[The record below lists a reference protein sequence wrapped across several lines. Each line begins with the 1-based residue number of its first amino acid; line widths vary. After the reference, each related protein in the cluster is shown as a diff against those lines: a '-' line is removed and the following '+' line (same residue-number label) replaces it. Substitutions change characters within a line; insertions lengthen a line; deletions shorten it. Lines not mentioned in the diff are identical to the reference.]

1 MLGASEVFFGLFLT
15 GFFIPAK
22 LIAKPP
28 PKFVWQKLIQN
39 LTKGPPIPCPI
50 PANRSFPMKFNP
62 LLAQR
67 PRFFALIGLFFASI
81 MLHAC
86 QNRQSDN
93 PTEPQAEFQV
103 LADQFA
109 DLQVLRYR
117 IPGFENL
124 TLQQKELLYYLSQAA
139 RSGHDMIW
147 DQNYRHNLLIR
158 KTIENIVEHYEGDR
172 KDPRWEQFMVY
183 AKRIWFSNGIHHH
196 YSTRKFI
203 PEFDTA
209 YWNALIQGC
218 PKANFPVT
226 PSCSNPTQLAAFL
239 QPILFDAKID
249 AKRVNQESGIDLVQ
263 GSANNFYSGV
273 TQKEVE
279 AFYKPLKNPT
289 DTTPI
294 WFGLNSRLT
303 KINGK
308 VTEIPW
314 KSGGLYGEAI
324 DRIRFWLQKAISVA
338 ENPKQKKALELLVE
352 YYKTG
357 DLKTWDAYNIAWVQD
372 TESMID
378 VVNGFI
384 EVYGDP
390 LGMRAS
396 YESVVSFRDMEA
408 TKRIKAIGDQA
419 QWFEDQSPILA
430 EHKKAKVTG
439 ISAKVITV
447 VQEAGDASPS
457 TPIGINLPNA
467 DWIRKMHGSKS
478 VALGNI
484 VYAYN
489 EMGAKGSS
497 IQEFAWD
504 QAEIDRS
511 KKFGPLAGDLHTDL
525 HEVIG
530 HASGQLNPGIGT
542 PKETLKQY
550 ASTLEEARADL
561 VALYYIM
568 DPKLIELGV
577 MPSLEVGKAEYDGYI
592 RNGLM
597 LQLRR
602 LEVGENLE
610 ESHMRNRQLNAAWAY
625 QKGLANKVIER
636 KQRDGKTYFVVNDYN
651 ALRDLF
657 GQLLREIQR
666 IKSEGDFKAGQ
677 ALVETYGVK
686 VDQALVAEVKKRF
699 ESIQS
704 KPYSGFIQ
712 PRLVPIMVQ
721 GKIKDVK
728 VEYPDNFVEQM
739 MEFGREY
746 ATLPVV
752 N

>member
-1 MLGASEVFFGLFLT
+1 
-15 GFFIPAK
+15 
-22 LIAKPP
+22 
-28 PKFVWQKLIQN
+28 
-39 LTKGPPIPCPI
+39 
-50 PANRSFPMKFNP
+50 MKFNP

-86 QNRQSDN
+86 QNRQSDT

-273 TQKEVE
+273 SQKEVE

-289 DTTPI
+289 DTTPV

-338 ENPKQKKALELLVE
+338 ENPKQKKALKLLVE

>member
-1 MLGASEVFFGLFLT
+1 
-15 GFFIPAK
+15 
-22 LIAKPP
+22 
-28 PKFVWQKLIQN
+28 
-39 LTKGPPIPCPI
+39 
-50 PANRSFPMKFNP
+50 MKFNP

-86 QNRQSDN
+86 QNRQSDT

-196 YSTRKFI
+196 YSTRKFV

-273 TQKEVE
+273 SQKEVE

-289 DTTPI
+289 DTTPV

>member
-1 MLGASEVFFGLFLT
+1 
-15 GFFIPAK
+15 
-22 LIAKPP
+22 
-28 PKFVWQKLIQN
+28 
-39 LTKGPPIPCPI
+39 
-50 PANRSFPMKFNP
+50 
-62 LLAQR
+62 
-67 PRFFALIGLFFASI
+67 

-86 QNRQSDN
+86 QNRQSDT

-273 TQKEVE
+273 SQKEVE

-289 DTTPI
+289 DTTPV

-686 VDQALVAEVKKRF
+686 VEHALVAEVKKRF

>member
-1 MLGASEVFFGLFLT
+1 
-15 GFFIPAK
+15 
-22 LIAKPP
+22 
-28 PKFVWQKLIQN
+28 
-39 LTKGPPIPCPI
+39 
-50 PANRSFPMKFNP
+50 MKFNP

-67 PRFFALIGLFFASI
+67 PRFFALFGLFFASI

-86 QNRQSDN
+86 QNRQSDT

-196 YSTRKFI
+196 YSTRKFV

-218 PKANFPVT
+218 PKATFPVT

-273 TQKEVE
+273 SQKEVE

-289 DTTPI
+289 DTTPV

>member
-1 MLGASEVFFGLFLT
+1 
-15 GFFIPAK
+15 
-22 LIAKPP
+22 
-28 PKFVWQKLIQN
+28 
-39 LTKGPPIPCPI
+39 
-50 PANRSFPMKFNP
+50 
-62 LLAQR
+62 
-67 PRFFALIGLFFASI
+67 
-81 MLHAC
+81 
-86 QNRQSDN
+86 
-93 PTEPQAEFQV
+93 
-103 LADQFA
+103 
-109 DLQVLRYR
+109 
-117 IPGFENL
+117 
-124 TLQQKELLYYLSQAA
+124 
-139 RSGHDMIW
+139 
-147 DQNYRHNLLIR
+147 LIR

-218 PKANFPVT
+218 PKATFPVT

-273 TQKEVE
+273 SQKEVE

-289 DTTPI
+289 DTTPV

>member
-1 MLGASEVFFGLFLT
+1 
-15 GFFIPAK
+15 
-22 LIAKPP
+22 
-28 PKFVWQKLIQN
+28 
-39 LTKGPPIPCPI
+39 
-50 PANRSFPMKFNP
+50 
-62 LLAQR
+62 
-67 PRFFALIGLFFASI
+67 

-86 QNRQSDN
+86 QNRQSDT

-203 PEFDTA
+203 PEFDTV

-273 TQKEVE
+273 SQKEVE

-289 DTTPI
+289 DTTPV

>member
-1 MLGASEVFFGLFLT
+1 M
-15 GFFIPAK
+15 
-22 LIAKPP
+22 
-28 PKFVWQKLIQN
+28 
-39 LTKGPPIPCPI
+39 
-50 PANRSFPMKFNP
+50 PANRSFPMKFNT

-67 PRFFALIGLFFASI
+67 PRFFALVGLFFASI
-81 MLHAC
+81 MLQAC
-86 QNRQSDN
+86 QNRPSDT

-139 RSGHDMIW
+139 RSGHDIIW

-183 AKRIWFSNGIHHH
+183 AKRVWFSNGIHHH
-196 YSTRKFI
+196 YSTRKLI

-218 PKANFPVT
+218 PKATFPVT
-226 PSCSNPTQLAAFL
+226 PSCSNPAQLAAFL
-239 QPILFDAKID
+239 QPILFDPKID

-279 AFYKPLKNPT
+279 AYYKPLKNPA
-289 DTTPI
+289 DTTPV

-303 KINGK
+303 KVNGK

-314 KSGGLYGEAI
+314 KSGGLYGQAI
-324 DRIRFWLQKAISVA
+324 DQIVFWLQKAITVA
-338 ENPKQKKALELLVE
+338 ENPKQKKALDLLVE

-357 DLKTWDAYNIAWVQD
+357 NLKTWDAYNIAWVQD

-419 QWFEDQSPILA
+419 QWFEDQSPIIA

-602 LEVGENLE
+602 LEPGENLE

-686 VDQALVAEVKKRF
+686 VEQALVAEVKKRF

>member
-1 MLGASEVFFGLFLT
+1 
-15 GFFIPAK
+15 
-22 LIAKPP
+22 
-28 PKFVWQKLIQN
+28 
-39 LTKGPPIPCPI
+39 
-50 PANRSFPMKFNP
+50 
-62 LLAQR
+62 
-67 PRFFALIGLFFASI
+67 

-86 QNRQSDN
+86 QNRQSDT

-196 YSTRKFI
+196 YSTRKFV

-218 PKANFPVT
+218 PKATFPVT
-226 PSCSNPTQLAAFL
+226 PSCSNPAQLAAFL
-239 QPILFDAKID
+239 QPILFDPKID

-279 AFYKPLKNPT
+279 AYYKPLKNPT
-289 DTTPI
+289 DTTPV

-324 DRIRFWLQKAISVA
+324 DRIRFWLQKAITVA

-686 VDQALVAEVKKRF
+686 VEQALVAEVKKRF

>member
-1 MLGASEVFFGLFLT
+1 
-15 GFFIPAK
+15 
-22 LIAKPP
+22 
-28 PKFVWQKLIQN
+28 
-39 LTKGPPIPCPI
+39 
-50 PANRSFPMKFNP
+50 MKFNP

-86 QNRQSDN
+86 QNRQSDT

-218 PKANFPVT
+218 PKATFPVT

-273 TQKEVE
+273 SQKEVE

-289 DTTPI
+289 DTTPV

-568 DPKLIELGV
+568 DPKLVELGV

>member
-1 MLGASEVFFGLFLT
+1 
-15 GFFIPAK
+15 
-22 LIAKPP
+22 
-28 PKFVWQKLIQN
+28 
-39 LTKGPPIPCPI
+39 
-50 PANRSFPMKFNP
+50 MKFNT

-67 PRFFALIGLFFASI
+67 PRFFALVGLFFASI
-81 MLHAC
+81 MLQAC
-86 QNRQSDN
+86 QNRPSDT

-183 AKRIWFSNGIHHH
+183 AKRVWFSNGIHHH
-196 YSTRKFI
+196 YSTRKLV
-203 PEFDTA
+203 PEFDAA

-218 PKANFPVT
+218 PKATFPAT
-226 PSCSNPTQLAAFL
+226 PSCSNPAQLAAFL
-239 QPILFDAKID
+239 QPILFDPKID

-279 AFYKPLKNPT
+279 AYYKPLKNPA
-289 DTTPI
+289 DTTPV

-303 KINGK
+303 KVNGK

-324 DRIRFWLQKAISVA
+324 DRIRFWLQKAITVA
-338 ENPKQKKALELLVE
+338 ENPKQKKALELLEE

-602 LEVGENLE
+602 LEPGENLE

-686 VDQALVAEVKKRF
+686 VEQALVAEVKKRF

>member
-1 MLGASEVFFGLFLT
+1 
-15 GFFIPAK
+15 
-22 LIAKPP
+22 
-28 PKFVWQKLIQN
+28 
-39 LTKGPPIPCPI
+39 
-50 PANRSFPMKFNP
+50 MKFNP

-86 QNRQSDN
+86 QNRPSDT

-273 TQKEVE
+273 SQKEVE

-289 DTTPI
+289 DTTPV

>member
-1 MLGASEVFFGLFLT
+1 
-15 GFFIPAK
+15 
-22 LIAKPP
+22 
-28 PKFVWQKLIQN
+28 
-39 LTKGPPIPCPI
+39 
-50 PANRSFPMKFNP
+50 MKFNP

-86 QNRQSDN
+86 QNRPSDT

-196 YSTRKFI
+196 YSTRKFV

-273 TQKEVE
+273 SQKEVE

-289 DTTPI
+289 DTTPV

>member
-1 MLGASEVFFGLFLT
+1 ML
-15 GFFIPAK
+15 
-22 LIAKPP
+22 
-28 PKFVWQKLIQN
+28 N
-39 LTKGPPIPCPI
+39 
-50 PANRSFPMKFNP
+50 
-62 LLAQR
+62 
-67 PRFFALIGLFFASI
+67 
-81 MLHAC
+81 AC
-86 QNRQSDN
+86 QNRPSDT

-139 RSGHDMIW
+139 RSGHDIIW

-183 AKRIWFSNGIHHH
+183 AKRVWFSNGIHHH
-196 YSTRKFI
+196 YSTRKLV

-218 PKANFPVT
+218 PKATFPAT
-226 PSCSNPTQLAAFL
+226 PSCSNPAQLAAFL
-239 QPILFDAKID
+239 QPILFDPKID

-279 AFYKPLKNPT
+279 AYYKPLKNPA
-289 DTTPI
+289 DTTPV

-303 KINGK
+303 KVNGK

-324 DRIRFWLQKAISVA
+324 DRIRFWLQKAITVA

-602 LEVGENLE
+602 LEPGENLE

-666 IKSEGDFKAGQ
+666 IKSEGDFKAGP

-686 VDQALVAEVKKRF
+686 VEQALVAEVKKRF

>member
-1 MLGASEVFFGLFLT
+1 MKSR
-15 GFFIPAK
+15 I
-22 LIAKPP
+22 KPP
-28 PKFVWQKLIQN
+28 
-39 LTKGPPIPCPI
+39 
-50 PANRSFPMKFNP
+50 S
-62 LLAQR
+62 
-67 PRFFALIGLFFASI
+67 
-81 MLHAC
+81 
-86 QNRQSDN
+86 
-93 PTEPQAEFQV
+93 EFQV

-124 TLQQKELLYYLSQAA
+124 SLQQKELLYYLSQAA
-139 RSGHDMIW
+139 RSGHDIVW
-147 DQNYRHNLLIR
+147 DQNYRYNLLIR
-158 KTIENIVEHYEGDR
+158 KTLENIVEHYEGDR
-172 KDPRWEQFMVY
+172 KDPRWEQFMIY
-183 AKRIWFSNGIHHH
+183 AKRVWFSNGIHHH
-196 YSTRKFI
+196 YSTRKFL

-209 YWNALIQGC
+209 YWSTLVNHC
-218 PKANFPVT
+218 PKATFPVT
-226 PSCSNPTQLAAFL
+226 DLCKNPIELASFL
-239 QPILFDAKID
+239 QPILFDPKVD
-249 AKRVNQESGIDLVQ
+249 PKRVNQEAGIDLVL

-273 TQKEVE
+273 SQDEVE
-279 AFYKPLKNPT
+279 AYYKPLKNPT

-294 WFGLNSRLT
+294 WFGLNSRLV
-303 KINGK
+303 K
-308 VTEIPW
+308 VGGNVREYPW
-314 KSGGLYGEAI
+314 KSGGLYGLAI
-324 DRIRFWLQKAISVA
+324 DRIVFWLQKAISVA

-357 DLKTWDAYNIAWVQD
+357 DLKIWDAYNIAWVQD

-504 QAEIDRS
+504 HAEIDRS

-625 QKGLANKVIER
+625 QKGLATKVIER

-739 MEFGREY
+739 MEFGRDY

>member
-1 MLGASEVFFGLFLT
+1 
-15 GFFIPAK
+15 
-22 LIAKPP
+22 
-28 PKFVWQKLIQN
+28 
-39 LTKGPPIPCPI
+39 
-50 PANRSFPMKFNP
+50 
-62 LLAQR
+62 
-67 PRFFALIGLFFASI
+67 

-86 QNRQSDN
+86 QNRPSET

>member
-1 MLGASEVFFGLFLT
+1 
-15 GFFIPAK
+15 
-22 LIAKPP
+22 
-28 PKFVWQKLIQN
+28 
-39 LTKGPPIPCPI
+39 
-50 PANRSFPMKFNP
+50 MKFNP

-67 PRFFALIGLFFASI
+67 PRYFALIGLFFASI
-81 MLHAC
+81 MLNAC
-86 QNRQSDN
+86 QNRPSDT

-183 AKRIWFSNGIHHH
+183 AKRVWFSNGIHHH
-196 YSTRKFI
+196 YSTRKLV
-203 PEFDTA
+203 PEFDAA

-218 PKANFPVT
+218 PKATFPVT
-226 PSCSNPTQLAAFL
+226 PSCSNPAQLAAFL
-239 QPILFDAKID
+239 QPILFDPKID

-279 AFYKPLKNPT
+279 AYYKPLKNPA
-289 DTTPI
+289 DTTPV

-303 KINGK
+303 KVNGK

-324 DRIRFWLQKAISVA
+324 DRIRFWLQKAITVA
-338 ENPKQKKALELLVE
+338 ENPKQKKALELLEE

-602 LEVGENLE
+602 LEPGENLE

-686 VDQALVAEVKKRF
+686 VEQALVAEVKKRF

>member
-1 MLGASEVFFGLFLT
+1 
-15 GFFIPAK
+15 
-22 LIAKPP
+22 
-28 PKFVWQKLIQN
+28 
-39 LTKGPPIPCPI
+39 
-50 PANRSFPMKFNP
+50 MKFNP

-67 PRFFALIGLFFASI
+67 HRFFALFGLFFASI

-86 QNRQSDN
+86 QNRQSDT

-677 ALVETYGVK
+677 ALVEAYGVK

>member
-1 MLGASEVFFGLFLT
+1 
-15 GFFIPAK
+15 
-22 LIAKPP
+22 
-28 PKFVWQKLIQN
+28 
-39 LTKGPPIPCPI
+39 
-50 PANRSFPMKFNP
+50 MKFNP

-67 PRFFALIGLFFASI
+67 PRHFALIGLFFASI
-81 MLHAC
+81 MLNAC
-86 QNRQSDN
+86 QNRPSDT

-183 AKRIWFSNGIHHH
+183 AKRVWFSNGIHHH
-196 YSTRKFI
+196 YSTRKLV
-203 PEFDTA
+203 PEFDAA

-218 PKANFPVT
+218 PKATFPAT
-226 PSCSNPTQLAAFL
+226 PSCSNPSQLAAFL
-239 QPILFDAKID
+239 QPILFDPKID

-279 AFYKPLKNPT
+279 AYYKPLKNPA
-289 DTTPI
+289 DTTPV

-303 KINGK
+303 KVNGK

-324 DRIRFWLQKAISVA
+324 DRIRFWLQKAITVA
-338 ENPKQKKALELLVE
+338 ENPKQKKALELLEE

-602 LEVGENLE
+602 LEPGENLE

-686 VDQALVAEVKKRF
+686 VEQALVAEVKKRF

>member
-1 MLGASEVFFGLFLT
+1 MK
-15 GFFIPAK
+15 I
-22 LIAKPP
+22 
-28 PKFVWQKLIQN
+28 N
-39 LTKGPPIPCPI
+39 PC
-50 PANRSFPMKFNP
+50 
-62 LLAQR
+62 
-67 PRFFALIGLFFASI
+67 FALRHRSVALFGLFFASI
-81 MLHAC
+81 MLNAC
-86 QNRQSDN
+86 QNRPSDT

-183 AKRIWFSNGIHHH
+183 AKRVWFSNGIHHH
-196 YSTRKFI
+196 YSTRKFV

-218 PKANFPVT
+218 PKATFPVT
-226 PSCSNPTQLAAFL
+226 PSCSNPAQLAAFL
-239 QPILFDAKID
+239 QPILFDPKID

-279 AFYKPLKNPT
+279 AYYKPLKNPA
-289 DTTPI
+289 DTTPV

-303 KINGK
+303 KVNGK

-324 DRIRFWLQKAISVA
+324 DRIRFWLQKAITVA
-338 ENPKQKKALELLVE
+338 ENPKQKKALELLEE

-592 RNGLM
+592 RNGLI

-602 LEVGENLE
+602 LEPGENLE

-686 VDQALVAEVKKRF
+686 VEQALVAEVKKRF

>member
-1 MLGASEVFFGLFLT
+1 
-15 GFFIPAK
+15 
-22 LIAKPP
+22 
-28 PKFVWQKLIQN
+28 
-39 LTKGPPIPCPI
+39 
-50 PANRSFPMKFNP
+50 MKFNP

-67 PRFFALIGLFFASI
+67 PRYFALIGLFFASI
-81 MLHAC
+81 MLNAC
-86 QNRQSDN
+86 QNRPSDT

-147 DQNYRHNLLIR
+147 DQNYRNNLLIR

-183 AKRIWFSNGIHHH
+183 AKRVWFSNGIHHH
-196 YSTRKFI
+196 YSTRKLV
-203 PEFDTA
+203 PEFDAA

-218 PKANFPVT
+218 PKATFPVT
-226 PSCSNPTQLAAFL
+226 PSCSNPAQLAAFL
-239 QPILFDAKID
+239 QPILFDPKID

-279 AFYKPLKNPT
+279 AYYKPLKNPA
-289 DTTPI
+289 DTTPV

-303 KINGK
+303 KVNGK

-324 DRIRFWLQKAISVA
+324 DRIRFWLQKAITVA
-338 ENPKQKKALELLVE
+338 ENPKQKKALELLEE

-602 LEVGENLE
+602 LEPGENLE

-686 VDQALVAEVKKRF
+686 VEQALVAEVKKRF

>member
-1 MLGASEVFFGLFLT
+1 MK
-15 GFFIPAK
+15 I
-22 LIAKPP
+22 
-28 PKFVWQKLIQN
+28 N
-39 LTKGPPIPCPI
+39 PC
-50 PANRSFPMKFNP
+50 
-62 LLAQR
+62 
-67 PRFFALIGLFFASI
+67 FALRHRSVALFGLFFASI

-86 QNRQSDN
+86 QNRPSDT

-183 AKRIWFSNGIHHH
+183 AKRVWFSNGIHHH
-196 YSTRKFI
+196 YSTRKFV

-218 PKANFPVT
+218 PKATFPVT
-226 PSCSNPTQLAAFL
+226 PSCSNPAQLAAFL

-279 AFYKPLKNPT
+279 AYYKPLKNPA
-289 DTTPI
+289 DTTPV

-303 KINGK
+303 KVNGK

-324 DRIRFWLQKAISVA
+324 DRIVFWLQKAITVA

-478 VALGNI
+478 VALGNM

-602 LEVGENLE
+602 LEPGENLE

-686 VDQALVAEVKKRF
+686 VEQALVAEVKKRF

>member
-1 MLGASEVFFGLFLT
+1 
-15 GFFIPAK
+15 
-22 LIAKPP
+22 
-28 PKFVWQKLIQN
+28 
-39 LTKGPPIPCPI
+39 
-50 PANRSFPMKFNP
+50 MKFNP

-67 PRFFALIGLFFASI
+67 PRHFALIGLFFASI
-81 MLHAC
+81 MLNAC
-86 QNRQSDN
+86 QNRPSDT

-183 AKRIWFSNGIHHH
+183 AKRVWFSNGIHHH
-196 YSTRKFI
+196 YSTRKLV
-203 PEFDTA
+203 PEFDAA

-218 PKANFPVT
+218 PKATFPVT
-226 PSCSNPTQLAAFL
+226 PSCSNPAQLAAFL
-239 QPILFDAKID
+239 QPILFDPKID

-279 AFYKPLKNPT
+279 AYYKPLKNPA
-289 DTTPI
+289 DTTPV

-303 KINGK
+303 KVNGK

-324 DRIRFWLQKAISVA
+324 DRIRFWLQKAITVA
-338 ENPKQKKALELLVE
+338 ENPKQKKALELLEE

-602 LEVGENLE
+602 LEPGENLE

-686 VDQALVAEVKKRF
+686 VEQALVAEVKKRF

>member
-1 MLGASEVFFGLFLT
+1 
-15 GFFIPAK
+15 
-22 LIAKPP
+22 
-28 PKFVWQKLIQN
+28 
-39 LTKGPPIPCPI
+39 
-50 PANRSFPMKFNP
+50 
-62 LLAQR
+62 
-67 PRFFALIGLFFASI
+67 

-86 QNRQSDN
+86 QNRQSDT

-183 AKRIWFSNGIHHH
+183 AKRVWFSNGIHHH

-203 PEFDTA
+203 PEFDTV

-273 TQKEVE
+273 SQKEVE

-289 DTTPI
+289 DTTPV

>member
-1 MLGASEVFFGLFLT
+1 
-15 GFFIPAK
+15 
-22 LIAKPP
+22 
-28 PKFVWQKLIQN
+28 
-39 LTKGPPIPCPI
+39 
-50 PANRSFPMKFNP
+50 MKFNP

-67 PRFFALIGLFFASI
+67 PRYFALIGLFFASI
-81 MLHAC
+81 MLQAC
-86 QNRQSDN
+86 QNRPSDT

-139 RSGHDMIW
+139 RSGHDIIW

-183 AKRIWFSNGIHHH
+183 AKRVWFSNGIHHH
-196 YSTRKFI
+196 YSTRKLV
-203 PEFDTA
+203 PEFDAA

-218 PKANFPVT
+218 PKATFPVT
-226 PSCSNPTQLAAFL
+226 PSCSNPAQLAAFL
-239 QPILFDAKID
+239 QPILFDPKID

-279 AFYKPLKNPT
+279 AYYKPLKNPA
-289 DTTPI
+289 DTTPV

-686 VDQALVAEVKKRF
+686 VEQALVAEVKKRF

>member
-1 MLGASEVFFGLFLT
+1 
-15 GFFIPAK
+15 
-22 LIAKPP
+22 
-28 PKFVWQKLIQN
+28 
-39 LTKGPPIPCPI
+39 
-50 PANRSFPMKFNP
+50 MKFNP

-86 QNRQSDN
+86 QNRPSDT

-183 AKRIWFSNGIHHH
+183 AKRVWFSNGIHHH

-273 TQKEVE
+273 SQKEVE

-289 DTTPI
+289 DTTPV

-721 GKIKDVK
+721 GKIKEVK

>member
-1 MLGASEVFFGLFLT
+1 
-15 GFFIPAK
+15 
-22 LIAKPP
+22 
-28 PKFVWQKLIQN
+28 
-39 LTKGPPIPCPI
+39 
-50 PANRSFPMKFNP
+50 MKFNP

-67 PRFFALIGLFFASI
+67 PRYFTLIGLFFASI
-81 MLHAC
+81 MLNAC
-86 QNRQSDN
+86 QNRPSDT

-183 AKRIWFSNGIHHH
+183 AKRVWFSNGIHHH
-196 YSTRKFI
+196 YSTRKLV
-203 PEFDTA
+203 PEFDAA

-218 PKANFPVT
+218 PKATFPVT
-226 PSCSNPTQLAAFL
+226 PSCSNPAQLAAFL
-239 QPILFDAKID
+239 QPILFDPKID

-279 AFYKPLKNPT
+279 AYYKPLKNPA
-289 DTTPI
+289 DTTPV

-303 KINGK
+303 KVNGK

-324 DRIRFWLQKAISVA
+324 DRIRFWLQKAITVA
-338 ENPKQKKALELLVE
+338 ENPKQKKALELLEE

-602 LEVGENLE
+602 LEPGENLE

-686 VDQALVAEVKKRF
+686 VEQALVAEVKKRF

-746 ATLPVV
+746 AALPVV

>member
-1 MLGASEVFFGLFLT
+1 
-15 GFFIPAK
+15 
-22 LIAKPP
+22 
-28 PKFVWQKLIQN
+28 
-39 LTKGPPIPCPI
+39 
-50 PANRSFPMKFNP
+50 MKFNP

-67 PRFFALIGLFFASI
+67 PRFFALFGLFFASI

-86 QNRQSDN
+86 QNRQSDT

-203 PEFDTA
+203 PEFDTV

-273 TQKEVE
+273 SQKEVE

-289 DTTPI
+289 DTTPV

>member
-1 MLGASEVFFGLFLT
+1 MK
-15 GFFIPAK
+15 I
-22 LIAKPP
+22 
-28 PKFVWQKLIQN
+28 N
-39 LTKGPPIPCPI
+39 PC
-50 PANRSFPMKFNP
+50 
-62 LLAQR
+62 
-67 PRFFALIGLFFASI
+67 FALRHRSVALFGLFFASI

-86 QNRQSDN
+86 QNRPSET

-218 PKANFPVT
+218 PKATFPVT
-226 PSCSNPTQLAAFL
+226 PSCSNPAQLAAFL

-273 TQKEVE
+273 SQKEVE

-289 DTTPI
+289 DTTPV

-651 ALRDLF
+651 ALRNLF